1 MEQPKLD
8 LAGSVE
14 AVIISAQFTL
24 ERGWMLRLQLRRQF
38 EDWSDARTEVY
49 EALTTD
55 ELVDV
60 LDASLGTVRGALG
73 GAGSTWRRPS

>member
-14 AVIISAQFTL
+14 AVIIGAQFTL
-24 ERGWMLRLQLRRQF
+24 GQGWTLRLQLRRQF
-38 EDWSDARTEVY
+38 EDWSDARAEVY
-49 EALTTD
+49 EGLTTD

-60 LDASLGTVRGALG
+60 LDASLGTVRTALG
-73 GAGSTWRRPS
+73 GAGRG